1 LKLKSFVI
9 VGLSLLG
16 IIYSCGNAKSKKN
29 INTQTEISLYS
40 VTISTTHTDSY
51 CGGAKP
57 TPEMEM
63 EYRRKKVYPNIK
75 IYVRKGEIN
84 DYATPPI
91 LILTTDEK
99 GQVTTGLPI
108 GKYTFV
114 FENKADEKT
123 FKSVEKSVQNSR
135 DFDNLNT
142 DCLDRFF
149 KLPDGSIEINGNED
163 SYKVELNRHFN
174 CSWNSIPC
182 ARFTGNLPPS
192 AIMDRD

>member
-1 LKLKSFVI
+1 MKKIHFLFKVLC
-9 VGLSLLG
+9 LLG
-16 IIYSCGNAKSKKN
+16 IVYSCGNAKNKKD
-29 INTQTEISLYS
+29 TSAQTEITLYS
-40 VTISTTHTDSY
+40 ITISTTRTDSY

-63 EYRRKKVYPNIK
+63 EHRRKKVYPNTK
-75 IYVRKGEIN
+75 IYVRRGEIN
-84 DYATPPI
+84 EYTTAPI

-99 GQVTTGLPI
+99 GQVTTGLPK

-114 FENKADEKT
+114 FDNKADEKT
-123 FKSVEKSVQNSR
+123 FKSVVKSVENSS

-149 KLPDGSIEINGNED
+149 KRPDGSIEITGNED
-163 SYKVELNRHFN
+163 DYKVELNRHYN
-174 CSWNSIPC
+174 CAWNSIPC

-192 AIMDRD
+192 ASERD